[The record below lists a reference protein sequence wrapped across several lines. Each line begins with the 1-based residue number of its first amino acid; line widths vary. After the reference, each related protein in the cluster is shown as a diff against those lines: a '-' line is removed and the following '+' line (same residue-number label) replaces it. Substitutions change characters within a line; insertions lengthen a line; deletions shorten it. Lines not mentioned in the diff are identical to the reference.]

1 MKIEFDPVKDAK
13 NIAKHGVS
21 LVVAESLEWDLILAT
36 EDTRKR
42 YGDVRM
48 LGFAPIGRTVY
59 CVVFTEEDDVY
70 RIISLRKALPKEVR
84 SYASQI

>member
-1 MKIEFDPVKDAK
+1 MKIDFDPAKDAK

-21 LVVAESLEWDLILAT
+21 LAVAESLEWNHILAT
-36 EDTRKR
+36 EDTRER

-48 LGFAPIGRTVY
+48 VGFAPIGRTVY

-84 SYASQI
+84 IYASQI